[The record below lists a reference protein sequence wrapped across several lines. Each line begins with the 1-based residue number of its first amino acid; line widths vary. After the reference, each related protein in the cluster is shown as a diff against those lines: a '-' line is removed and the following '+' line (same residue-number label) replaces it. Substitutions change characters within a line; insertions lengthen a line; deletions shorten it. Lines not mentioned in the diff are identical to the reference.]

1 MGRKILAL
9 VVALIAAVATIS
21 IGQMLMG
28 LVWKPPADFMADQA
42 VQKAFVA
49 GLPTEAFISLA
60 VVYALGSFAGGF
72 IVTKIGRQ
80 VSSGITLPVIIGI
93 VLTIAGVFNFVSIP
107 HPTWVAILCLL
118 VDIPSALLGHRL
130 AR

>member
-1 MGRKILAL
+1 MGRKILAV
-9 VVALIAAVATIS
+9 VVALIAAIATIS

-28 LVWKPPADFMADQA
+28 LVWKPPADFMTDQA

-72 IVTKIGRQ
+72 IVTKIARQ
-80 VSSGITLPVIIGI
+80 VSSGITLPLIIG
-93 VLTIAGVFNFVSIP
+93 VLLTIAGALNFVSIP

-118 VDIPSALLGHRL
+118 VYIPSALLGHRL